1 MKASS
6 GKKSNKKTS
15 MKKDTKPLSNT
26 SPNTPKP
33 EVKKAKKA
41 K

>member
-6 GKKSNKKTS
+6 GKKSNKKTG
-15 MKKDTKPLSNT
+15 MKKDTRILTNT

-33 EVKKAKKA
+33 KVKKAKKA

>member
-6 GKKSNKKTS
+6 GKKSNKKTG
-15 MKKDTKPLSNT
+15 MKKDTKILPNT
-26 SPNTPKP
+26 SPKTTKP